1 LYSYGCGYSYAVSPN
16 PVSDLLTISNY
27 EADDLVDATLVDQS
41 NQVTKRGVKA
51 DNKTEIDVSELSDGL
66 YVLKVRFKK
75 RIETSN
81 IIVSH
86 QN

>member
-1 LYSYGCGYSYAVSPN
+1 VSPN

-27 EADDLVDATLVDQS
+27 EADDLEEARLVDQ
-41 NQVTKRGVKA
+41 NNKTKKSGVRSG
-51 DNKTEIDVSELSDGL
+51 DKTEIDVRDLSDGL
-66 YVLKVRFKK
+66 YVLKVRFKE
-75 RIETSN
+75 RTETTN